1 MDAGLLASKLTLHRA
16 NGLALPSVVIPVHF
30 GGQSCDM
37 RAIHMLAQEF
47 GFRVI
52 EDASHAAGALYQN
65 KPVGDCRFSDICVFS
80 FHPVKIITTGEGGML
95 TTQDP
100 LLARRLQ
107 QLRSHGITR
116 DASEMHQQPDGPWY
130 YEQIALGLNY
140 RMTDIQA
147 ALGASQLGRLTH
159 FLARRREIASH
170 YEREFNGFAG
180 MQTCPNYTE
189 SARHLFPIRVPA
201 GKRRVIFEAL
211 RQAGLGVNVHYIP
224 IYLQPHYRALGF
236 PQGLCPKAEAYY
248 QEAISLPIHAGL
260 ADSELAQVVDAVKG
274 KVPVVAAGGIF
285 DGRGLIASLALGA
298 EGVWI
303 GTKFIATH
311 EAHTGRGYKE
321 KMLEMAEDD
330 TVISKAYTG
339 KTCRVARTEWTQ
351 HFEEHPEELQ
361 GFPGQAIAT
370 IQAGI
375 HHLGVG
381 PEVELDTNRAF
392 MAIGQSVGAID
403 EIKPAR
409 QVVAEIMAEAI
420 ETLERLN
427 SMR

>member
-1 MDAGLLASKLTLHRA
+1 MAGIQ
-16 NGLALPSVVIPVHF
+16 ALS
-30 GGQSCDM
+30 
-37 RAIHMLAQEF
+37 QEY
-47 GFRVI
+47 GFKII
-52 EDASHAAGALYQN
+52 EDATHAIGGRYKGEPIGN
-65 KPVGDCRFSDICVFS
+65 GRYSDIAVFS

-116 DASEMHQQPDGPWY
+116 EAAEMHQPPDGPWY

-236 PQGLCPKAEAYY
+236 PQGLCPNAEAYY
-248 QEAISLPIHAGL
+248 REAISLPIHAGL
-260 ADSELAQVVDAVKG
+260 ADSELAQVVDAVRNC
-274 KVPVVAAGGIF
+274 V
-285 DGRGLIASLALGA
+285 S
-298 EGVWI
+298 
-303 GTKFIATH
+303 H
-311 EAHTGRGYKE
+311 Y
-321 KMLEMAEDD
+321 
-330 TVISKAYTG
+330 
-339 KTCRVARTEWTQ
+339 
-351 HFEEHPEELQ
+351 
-361 GFPGQAIAT
+361 
-370 IQAGI
+370 
-375 HHLGVG
+375 
-381 PEVELDTNRAF
+381 
-392 MAIGQSVGAID
+392 
-403 EIKPAR
+403 
-409 QVVAEIMAEAI
+409 
-420 ETLERLN
+420 
-427 SMR
+427 